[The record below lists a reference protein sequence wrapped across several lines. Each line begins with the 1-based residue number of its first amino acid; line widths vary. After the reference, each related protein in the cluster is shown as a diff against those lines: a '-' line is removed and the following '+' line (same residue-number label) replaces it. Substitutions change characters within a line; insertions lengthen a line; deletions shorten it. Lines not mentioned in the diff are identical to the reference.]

1 MVNAISWLGKRA
13 GDAIAVEIWQAQMG
27 VGSAQ
32 TESQKLISSLVFENS
47 KSIRTSTIILASFNG
62 VAAFATAFSI
72 LYDCYCTSKR
82 YGNSSNSK
90 KLFLW
95 AMHPAET
102 FPLVLALGIVVQ
114 GLIFAIAQSFGLES
128 LMIDGCST
136 IAQFVFPAIFLPS
149 YIHIVFGVECAI
161 RSLRKE
167 PFRPRGKYDVTICL
181 SVVVLMAIGSWI
193 PTQISK
199 QPNHC
204 FASLMWFVTN
214 FGIAGLGILSAIAFF
229 AISSSV
235 IIFYRLSTHKVIDQ
249 HQRIAA
255 SRVVYYLILKLVG
268 LAFVTPWFVQMT
280 IQEPTILTAMMATV
294 VLNLVGLMTGALQ
307 LFLRANTA
315 TTSFRPKGTPG
326 WSGKKHEIRMW
337 GPNDLGFG
345 GHILQPLSGPRSPA
359 SSSSEASFP
368 REKYWPS
375 TSESSQ
381 SPNRFD
387 IKTKDAKLSFS
398 NPSPVTPTGLPSRPN
413 QNITTGSSPPRLQRH
428 KQSQSYSLFPNEE
441 VSISP
446 SRSQEPSSII
456 STTKL
461 PSTTFKL
468 PPPQINL
475 HPSAELQPPPS
486 LFVSRSIHH
495 FQVTTPSNKPSPFS
509 RASAAPIVICVS
521 RTPKRLVYGFLCDG
535 TDWTSTDKAAH
546 AQSANSNVQPKSKS
560 PALQVQTQN
569 LPSLQLQLGNE
580 RLSPQERAARMKTLP
595 PVPRPTEARIAET
608 VSSDSESNEPRLS
621 PTVYMPPN
629 RSNIGSTKKKPAAEQ
644 DEKPRA
650 SKVNWI

>member
-486 LFVSRSIHH
+486 LFVSRGHRRDSSM
-495 FQVTTPSNKPSPFS
+495 VS
-509 RASAAPIVICVS
+509 SATVQIGL
-521 RTPKRLVYGFLCDG
+521 RLTYMDEEPCPLL
-535 TDWTSTDKAAH
+535 TEAQKAAH

>member
-82 YGNSSNSK
+82 YGNSLNSK

-199 QPNHC
+199 QPNRC

-486 LFVSRSIHH
+486 LFVSRGHRRDSSM
-495 FQVTTPSNKPSPFS
+495 VS
-509 RASAAPIVICVS
+509 SATVQIGL
-521 RTPKRLVYGFLCDG
+521 RLTYMDEEPCPLL
-535 TDWTSTDKAAH
+535 TEAQKAAH

>member
-1 MVNAISWLGKRA
+1 MVNAISWLERRA
-13 GDAIAVEIWQAQMG
+13 SDAIAIEIWQAQMG
-27 VGSAQ
+27 TGSDQ
-32 TESQKLISSLVFENS
+32 TESQRLISSLVFENS

-82 YGNSSNSK
+82 YGNTSSSK
-90 KLFLW
+90 KFFLW

-114 GLIFAIAQSFGLES
+114 AIIFAVAQSFGLES
-128 LMIDGCST
+128 LMIDRCST
-136 IAQFVFPAIFLPS
+136 IAQFVFPATFLPS

-167 PFRPRGKYDVTICL
+167 PFKPRGKYDVTICI
-181 SVVVLMAIGSWI
+181 SVIVLMAIGSWI

-214 FGIAGLGILSAIAFF
+214 FGVAGLGILSAIAFF

-235 IIFYRLSTHKVIDQ
+235 VIFYRLSTHKAIDQ

-268 LAFVTPWFVQMT
+268 LAFVTPWFIQMT
-280 IQEPTILTAMMATV
+280 IKEPTILTAMMATV
-294 VLNLVGLMTGALQ
+294 VLNLVGLITGALQ

-345 GHILQPLSGPRSPA
+345 GHILQPLSGPRSPV
-359 SSSSEASFP
+359 SSTIEESFP

-381 SPNRFD
+381 SPSRFD
-387 IKTKDAKLSFS
+387 MKAKDNKLSFS

-441 VSISP
+441 TSVSP
-446 SRSQEPSSII
+446 SRSQERSSII

-461 PSTTFKL
+461 PSTTFTL
-468 PPPQINL
+468 PPPKIDF

-486 LFVSRSIHH
+486 LFVPRGHRRDSSM
-495 FQVTTPSNKPSPFS
+495 VS
-509 RASAAPIVICVS
+509 SATVQIGI
-521 RTPKRLVYGFLCDG
+521 RLTYMDEEPCPLLTEDQ
-535 TDWTSTDKAAH
+535 KAAH
-546 AQSANSNVQPKSKS
+546 AQSTNSKLQPRSKS

-595 PVPRPTEARIAET
+595 PVPRPNEARVAES

-629 RSNIGSTKKKPAAEQ
+629 RSNTGSTKRMPAAEQ

-650 SKVNWI
+650 SKANWI

>member
-1 MVNAISWLGKRA
+1 MVKAISWLERRA
-13 GDAIAVEIWQAQMG
+13 SDAIAIEIWQAQMG
-27 VGSAQ
+27 VGSDQ
-32 TESQKLISSLVFENS
+32 TESQRLISSLVFENS

-82 YGNSSNSK
+82 YGNTSNSK
-90 KLFLW
+90 KFFLW

-114 GLIFAIAQSFGLES
+114 GLIFAVAQSYGLDS
-128 LMIDGCST
+128 LMIDRCST
-136 IAQFVFPAIFLPS
+136 IAQFVFPATFLPS
-149 YIHIVFGVECAI
+149 YIHIVFGAECAI

-167 PFRPRGKYDVTICL
+167 PFKPRGKFDVTICI
-181 SVVVLMAIGSWI
+181 SVIVMMVIGSWI
-193 PTQISK
+193 PTHISK
-199 QPNHC
+199 QPNRC

-214 FGIAGLGILSAIAFF
+214 FGTAGLGILSAIAFF

-235 IIFYRLSTHKVIDQ
+235 VIFYRLSTHKVIDQ

-268 LAFVTPWFVQMT
+268 LAFVTPWFVQMA
-280 IQEPTILTAMMATV
+280 IEEPTILTAMMATV
-294 VLNLVGLMTGALQ
+294 VLNLVGLMTGVLQ

-345 GHILQPLSGPRSPA
+345 GHILQPLSGPRSPV
-359 SSSSEASFP
+359 SYTSEGSFP

-375 TSESSQ
+375 TSEMSQ
-381 SPNRFD
+381 GPSRFD
-387 IKTKDAKLSFS
+387 IKAKDTKLSYS

-441 VSISP
+441 ASISP
-446 SRSQEPSSII
+446 SRSQEPISII
-456 STTKL
+456 SATTL
-461 PSTTFKL
+461 PSTTFTL
-468 PPPQINL
+468 PPQIDL
-475 HPSAELQPPPS
+475 PPSAELQPPPP
-486 LFVSRSIHH
+486 LFVPRGHKRDSSM
-495 FQVTTPSNKPSPFS
+495 VS
-509 RASAAPIVICVS
+509 SATVQIGL
-521 RTPKRLVYGFLCDG
+521 RLTYMDEEPCPLL
-535 TDWTSTDKAAH
+535 TDAQKAAH
-546 AQSANSNVQPKSKS
+546 SQSANFKLQPRSKS

-595 PVPRPTEARIAET
+595 PVPRPNEGRVVAI
-608 VSSDSESNEPRLS
+608 VSSDAENDEPRLS

-629 RSNIGSTKKKPAAEQ
+629 MSNIGSTKKKPAAEQ
-644 DEKPRA
+644 DGKPRA
-650 SKVNWI
+650 SKADWI

>member
-1 MVNAISWLGKRA
+1 MVNAISWLERRA
-13 GDAIAVEIWQAQMG
+13 SDAIAIEIWQAQMG
-27 VGSAQ
+27 EGSDQ
-32 TESQKLISSLVFENS
+32 TEAQRLISSLVFENS

-62 VAAFATAFSI
+62 LAAFATAFSI

-82 YGNSSNSK
+82 YGSTSNSK
-90 KLFLW
+90 KFFLW

-114 GLIFAIAQSFGLES
+114 GIIFAVAQSFGLEA
-128 LMIDGCST
+128 LMIDRCST
-136 IAQFVFPAIFLPS
+136 IAQFVFPATFLPS

-167 PFRPRGKYDVTICL
+167 PFKPRGKYDVTICI
-181 SVVVLMAIGSWI
+181 SAVALMIIGSWI

-214 FGIAGLGILSAIAFF
+214 FGVAGLGILCAIAFF

-280 IQEPTILTAMMATV
+280 IKEPTIITAMMATV
-294 VLNLVGLMTGALQ
+294 VLNLVGLMTGVLQ

-345 GHILQPLSGPRSPA
+345 GHILQPLSGPRSPV
-359 SSSSEASFP
+359 SSTSEGSFP
-368 REKYWPS
+368 GEKYWPS

-381 SPNRFD
+381 SPHRFD
-387 IKTKDAKLSFS
+387 IKAKDTKLSYS
-398 NPSPVTPTGLPSRPN
+398 NPSPVTPTGLPSRPD

-428 KQSQSYSLFPNEE
+428 KKSQSYSLFPNEE
-441 VSISP
+441 ASISP
-446 SRSQEPSSII
+446 SRSQEPSSMI
-456 STTKL
+456 STTQL
-461 PSTTFKL
+461 PSTTFTL
-468 PPPQINL
+468 PPPQL
-475 HPSAELQPPPS
+475 DLQPPPS
-486 LFVSRSIHH
+486 LFVPRGHRRDSSMI
-495 FQVTTPSNKPSPFS
+495 S
-509 RASAAPIVICVS
+509 SATVQIGI
-521 RTPKRLVYGFLCDG
+521 RLTYMDEEPCPLL
-535 TDWTSTDKAAH
+535 TDEQKEAH
-546 AQSANSNVQPKSKS
+546 AQSTNSKVQSRSKS

-569 LPSLQLQLGNE
+569 LSSFQLQLGNE

-595 PVPRPTEARIAET
+595 PVPRTNEARITEAVASEP
-608 VSSDSESNEPRLS
+608 ESNEPRLS
-621 PTVYMPPN
+621 PTVYTPPN
-629 RSNIGSTKKKPAAEQ
+629 RSNIGSTRTKPSAEQ

-650 SKVNWI
+650 SKANWI

>member
-1 MVNAISWLGKRA
+1 MVDAISWIERRA
-13 GDAIAVEIWQAQMG
+13 SDVIAIQIWQAQMG
-27 VGSAQ
+27 EGSDQTDAQ
-32 TESQKLISSLVFENS
+32 RLISSLVFENS
-47 KSIRTSTIILASFNG
+47 KSVRTSTIILASFNG

-82 YGNSSNSK
+82 YGSASNSRK
-90 KLFLW
+90 FFLW

-114 GLIFAIAQSFGLES
+114 GVIFAVAQSYGLES
-128 LMIDGCST
+128 LMIDSCST

-167 PFRPRGKYDVTICL
+167 PFKPRGRYDVPICI
-181 SVVVLMAIGSWI
+181 SVIVLMTIGSWI
-193 PTQISK
+193 PTQIDK

-214 FGIAGLGILSAIAFF
+214 FGVAGLGILCTIAFF

-235 IIFYRLSTHKVIDQ
+235 VIFYRLATHKAIDQ

-268 LAFVTPWFVQMT
+268 LAFVTPWFVKMT
-280 IQEPTILTAMMATV
+280 IKEPTILTAMIATV
-294 VLNLVGLMTGALQ
+294 VLNLVGLMTGVLQ

-345 GHILQPLSGPRSPA
+345 GHILQPLSGPRSPV
-359 SSSSEASFP
+359 SSTTEGGYLH
-368 REKYWPS
+368 EKHWPS
-375 TSESSQ
+375 ASEPSQ
-381 SPNRFD
+381 SPIRYD
-387 IKTKDAKLSFS
+387 IKAKDTKLSFS

-413 QNITTGSSPPRLQRH
+413 QNITSGSSPSRQQRH
-428 KQSQSYSLFPNEE
+428 KQTQSYSLFPNEE
-441 VSISP
+441 ASASP
-446 SRSQEPSSII
+446 SRSQEPSSMI
-456 STTKL
+456 STTQL
-461 PSTTFKL
+461 PSTTFTL
-468 PPPQINL
+468 PPQINVNPL
-475 HPSAELQPPPS
+475 ADLQPPPS
-486 LFVSRSIHH
+486 LFVPRGHRRDSSM
-495 FQVTTPSNKPSPFS
+495 VS
-509 RASAAPIVICVS
+509 SATVQIGL
-521 RTPKRLVYGFLCDG
+521 RLTYMDEEPCPLL
-535 TDWTSTDKAAH
+535 TDAQKAAH
-546 AQSANSNVQPKSKS
+546 AQNTNSKLPPRSKS

-580 RLSPQERAARMKTLP
+580 RLSPEEKAARMKTLP
-595 PVPRPTEARIAET
+595 PVPRPNEGRMTES
-608 VSSDSESNEPRLS
+608 VSNDPEKNEPRLS

-629 RSNIGSTKKKPAAEQ
+629 RSNTGSTKKKPAAEQ
-644 DEKPRA
+644 DEKPTI
-650 SKVNWI
+650 SKANWI